1 MGWRI
6 IKSTTPFIPLVR
18 RSPDYA
24 QGYRAATKACTT
36 WLMNVAEE
44 RGKHARPVLRKA
56 AADMSREAK
65 DIAWEGDE
73 AMEEGP
79 MFDALQ
85 QLRDEMRGK
94 A

>member
-1 MGWRI
+1 
-6 IKSTTPFIPLVR
+6 
-18 RSPDYA
+18 
-24 QGYRAATKACTT
+24 
-36 WLMNVAEE
+36 MNVAEE

-85 QLRDEMRGK
+85 HLRDEMRGK